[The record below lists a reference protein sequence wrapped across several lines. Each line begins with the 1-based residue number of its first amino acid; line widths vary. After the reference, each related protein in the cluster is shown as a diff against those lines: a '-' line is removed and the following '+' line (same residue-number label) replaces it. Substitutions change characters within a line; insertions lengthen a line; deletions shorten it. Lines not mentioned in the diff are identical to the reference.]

1 MPSFRPAVETL
12 EQRLQP
18 AAGHTA
24 VVQVQPG
31 QSIQAAIDAARPGTR
46 IEIAPGTYAEAL
58 TINKADLQL
67 VGRTGSDGSGVVLTP
82 PAGGQAKDGI
92 DVNAGGKGVV
102 LRNFTVS
109 GFASNGVVLTGVRHF
124 RLSQVTATNDGEY
137 GLFPVHSADGV
148 IESCTAT
155 GHTDTGIDVGQSTN
169 VQVRSSTAS
178 GNVNG
183 FEVENSSRVKVVGNQ
198 SFNNTAGVLVVLLPG
213 LDVKKGSDNLVANNT
228 VHDNNRANVATPG
241 DIASFVPAGSGI
253 LVVGTARTTV
263 RDNTVT
269 GNALVGVGVVSTLLL
284 AQLGGLPPSAIT
296 GIDPNPE
303 HTLVQG
309 NTVTGNGT
317 VTAPPP
323 LQAADLAWD
332 GTGKGNVW
340 KNNTF
345 GTSVPAMLPS
355 R

>member
-1 MPSFRPAVETL
+1 MPPFRPAVETL
-12 EQRLQP
+12 EQRQQP
-18 AAGHTA
+18 AAHTP
-24 VVQVQPG
+24 VVVVQPG
-31 QSIQAAIDAARPGTR
+31 QSIQAAINAARPGTR
-46 IEIAPGTYAEAL
+46 IEIAPGTYAESL
-58 TINKADLQL
+58 TINKARLQL
-67 VGRTGSDGSGVVLTP
+67 VGQTGAGGSVFLTP
-82 PAGGQAKDGI
+82 PAGGQARDGI

-102 LRNFTVS
+102 ISNLTVS

-124 RLSQVTATNDGEY
+124 RLTGVTATHDGEY

-155 GHTDTGIDVGQSTN
+155 GHTDTGIYVGQSTR

-183 FEVENSSRVKVVGNQ
+183 FEVENSSHVKLVGNQ
-198 SFNNTAGVLVVLLPG
+198 SFDNTAGILVDLLPG
-213 LDVKKGSDNLVANNT
+213 LAVKKASDNLVANNA
-228 VHDNNRANVATPG
+228 VHDNNRANFATPG
-241 DIASFVPAGSGI
+241 DITSFVPAGSGV
-253 LVVGTARTTV
+253 LVVGTSKTTV
-263 RDNTVT
+263 RDNVVT
-269 GNALVGVGVVSTLLL
+269 GNGLVGVGVISTGLL
-284 AQLGGLPPSAIT
+284 AQLGGLPASALA

-317 VTAPPP
+317 VQATPP

-345 GTSVPAMLPS
+345 GTSVPATLPG